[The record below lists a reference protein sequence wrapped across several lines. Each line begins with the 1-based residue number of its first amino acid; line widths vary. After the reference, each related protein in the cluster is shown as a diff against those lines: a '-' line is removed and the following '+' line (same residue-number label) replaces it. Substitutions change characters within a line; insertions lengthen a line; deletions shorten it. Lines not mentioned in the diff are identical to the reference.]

1 MIEEEKKE
9 PHICKLSP
17 VPGIW
22 TLMKITPAHKGYKV
36 LSDATIPMRAF
47 LCGECARVRIYS
59 ENIMRKNLEE
69 LSKPSPELTK
79 KTE

>member
-1 MIEEEKKE
+1 MSEEAKKE
-9 PHICKLSP
+9 PHACGLYP
-17 VPGIW
+17 LPGIW

-36 LSDATIPMRAF
+36 LSDATIPVRAF
-47 LCGECARVRIYS
+47 LCWECAQVRLYS